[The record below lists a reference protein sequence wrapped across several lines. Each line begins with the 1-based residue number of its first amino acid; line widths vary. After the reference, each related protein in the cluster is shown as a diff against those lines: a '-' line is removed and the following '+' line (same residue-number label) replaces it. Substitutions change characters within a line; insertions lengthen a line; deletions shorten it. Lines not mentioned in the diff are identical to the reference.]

1 MRARGKWNK
10 NNLRALFVIK
20 KKLRLEF
27 IMLTN
32 IYILMGKQILIMLH
46 YLSECKKVF
55 FFFNFIL
62 VIVLLA

>member
-20 KKLRLEF
+20 KKLRVEF

-55 FFFNFIL
+55 FFNFIL

>member
-32 IYILMGKQILIMLH
+32 IYILIDRK
-46 YLSECKKVF
+46 SV
-55 FFFNFIL
+55 
-62 VIVLLA
+62 V

>member
-55 FFFNFIL
+55 FF
-62 VIVLLA
+62 